1 MSANKHGQDYARSLS
16 LLWGTQTTPGRS
28 GLTIQKI
35 VTAGMELADA
45 SGIEQLS
52 MRKVAERLEAGAMTL
67 YTYVPGKSELL
78 DLMLDKSQAG
88 LYDCDDIRV
97 ACGGDWREAMRLIAR
112 TNWELY
118 RKHPWIAELSG
129 RRPVVGPHVVLKY
142 ELELAALDGIGLA
155 DIEMDST
162 LSLLLMHVESCA
174 RLQFGMQRTETASG
188 VDDNEW
194 WLEYGPAL
202 DNITDWS
209 RFPVSSRVGNAAGEL
224 HQSAYNPE
232 HAYEFGLERIIAGT
246 EMLIGA
252 GSSKTE

>member
-1 MSANKHGQDYARSLS
+1 MSANKHGQNYTRSLS
-16 LLWGTQTTPGRS
+16 LLWGSQTTPGRS
-28 GLTIQKI
+28 GLTVQKI
-35 VTAGMELADA
+35 VQAGMELADA

-52 MRKVAERLEAGAMTL
+52 MRKVAEMLEAGAMTL
-67 YTYVPGKSELL
+67 YTYVPSKSELL

-88 LYDCDDIRV
+88 LYDADDIRG

-118 RKHPWIAELSG
+118 RKHPWIVELSG

-142 ELELAALDGIGLA
+142 ELELAALDGIGLS

-174 RLQFGMQRTETASG
+174 RLGFSMQRTETASG

-209 RFPVSSRVGNAAGEL
+209 RFPVSSRVGNAAGEM
-224 HQSAYNPE
+224 HQSAYSPE

-246 EMLIGA
+246 GMLIDA
-252 GSSKTE
+252 AASKPE